1 MEEDAKKIVKKPKA
15 GTVAVPFLRLWREY
29 KLLSRAA
36 LAHEAGITEP
46 AIEKLEM
53 GRSMGAR
60 YATVQK
66 LAKALGIS
74 TNELLHRKPPDEQTS
89 F

>member
-1 MEEDAKKIVKKPKA
+1 MEEIQKPKA
-15 GTVAVPFLRLWREY
+15 GTVAIPFLRLWREY
-29 KLLSRAA
+29 TLLSRAA
-36 LAHEAGITEP
+36 LAQEAGVTEP

-60 YATVQK
+60 YATVRK

-74 TNELLHRKPPDEQTS
+74 ADELLHHKPPEEHTS
-89 F
+89 